1 MIHISERLEGD
12 LYEIEMSL
20 ERLEAYT
27 DDLTDENLKEL
38 SRLGNVLQ
46 KVLFNALMSSTRP
59 GDQTP

>member
-59 GDQTP
+59 GVEK

>member
-59 GDQTP
+59 GAE